1 VRRRRDGAVRDRG
14 VLQAL
19 ATSRAVDV
27 EVLDPRLLLRL
38 ATSRCSSRPSPSTGS
53 GFLLHVTALQSL
65 PLFLVQAVIAGSV
78 AVTAVLSVRVFGVR
92 LGRSQ
97 WGAVALV
104 VLGLVLLA
112 PTATEGAAITPGA
125 REPLLLLAAVVLV
138 CAAAAAVR
146 RVPGATGTVLL
157 GLLAGTGFGVVAVC
171 ARLLP
176 SYGVEVLTAPVA
188 YVLVLA
194 GGTAYLVYSAAMQ
207 RGSVT
212 TATAAMVITQTVVPA
227 VAGLFLGDS
236 VRAGLVPVAVVG
248 FALALAGALGSAASS
263 SSSPCRRLRCALA
276 ADGLVA
282 RCSGRKPA
290 RDRAGCRG
298 RARDRR
304 ARPCRR
310 RAARRTAGTSGGARP
325 SRRPPGAASRG

>member
-1 VRRRRDGAVRDRG
+1 MIFAVLCAVGAMVLFG
-14 VLQAL
+14 VAAVLQAL
-19 ATSRAVDV
+19 ATARAVDV

-38 ATSRCSSRPSPSTGS
+38 AHQPVFLMALGLNGL
-53 GFLLHVTALQSL
+53 GFLLHVTALRSL

-92 LGRSQ
+92 LGSSQ

-112 PTATEGAAITPGA
+112 PTAAEGAATTPGL
-125 REPLLLLAAVVLV
+125 REPLVLLATVLAV
-138 CAAAAAVR
+138 CAAAVTVR

-157 GLLAGTGFGVVAVC
+157 GLLAGTGFGVVAVS

-176 SYGVEVLTAPVA
+176 PYGLALLTAPVS

-212 TATAAMVITQTVVPA
+212 TATAAMVTTQTVVPA
-227 VAGLFLGDS
+227 VAGLFLGDT
-236 VRAGLVPVAVVG
+236 VRAGLVPVAVLG
-248 FALALAGALGSAASS
+248 FALALAGALG
-263 SSSPCRRLRCALA
+263 L
-276 ADGLVA
+276 
-282 RCSGRKPA
+282 GRFEQLEPVPAGSPA
-290 RDRAGCRG
+290 R
-298 RARDRR
+298 
-304 ARPCRR
+304 
-310 RAARRTAGTSGGARP
+310 
-325 SRRPPGAASRG
+325 

>member
-1 VRRRRDGAVRDRG
+1 VILAALCAVGAMVLFG
-14 VLQAL
+14 IASVLQAV

-38 ATSRCSSRPSPSTGS
+38 AHQRVFLAALVLNGL
-53 GFLLHVTALQSL
+53 GFLLHIAALQSL

-92 LGRSQ
+92 LGRVQ
-97 WGAVALV
+97 WGAVAIV

-112 PTATEGAAITPGA
+112 PTATEGEALTPGA
-125 REPLLLLAAVVLV
+125 REPLLLLAAVVAV
-138 CAAAAAVR
+138 CVAAAAVR
-146 RVPGATGTVLL
+146 RVTGAPGSVLL

-176 SYGVEVLTAPVA
+176 PYGLALLTAPVA

-194 GGTAYLVYSAAMQ
+194 GGTAYFVYSAAMQ

-227 VAGLFLGDS
+227 VVGLLLGDS
-236 VRAGLVPVAVVG
+236 VRAGLVPVAALG
-248 FALALAGALGSAASS
+248 FTLALAGALGLARFEQVEPVPASAA
-263 SSSPCRRLRCALA
+263 R
-276 ADGLVA
+276 
-282 RCSGRKPA
+282 
-290 RDRAGCRG
+290 
-298 RARDRR
+298 
-304 ARPCRR
+304 
-310 RAARRTAGTSGGARP
+310 
-325 SRRPPGAASRG
+325 

>member
-1 VRRRRDGAVRDRG
+1 MILALLCAVGAMVLFG
-14 VLQAL
+14 VAAVLQAL
-19 ATSRAVDV
+19 ATSRALDV

-38 ATSRCSSRPSPSTGS
+38 AHQPVFLAALGLNGL
-53 GFLLHVTALQSL
+53 GFLLHITALQRL

-97 WGAVALV
+97 WGAVAMV

-112 PTATEGAAITPGA
+112 PTATEGAATATTA
-125 REPLLLLAAVVLV
+125 REALLLLGVVAAV

-146 RVPGATGTVLL
+146 RVAGAAGAVLL
-157 GLLAGTGFGVVAVC
+157 GLLAGTGFGVVAVS

-176 SYGVEVLTAPVA
+176 SYGPELLTAPVA

-212 TATAAMVITQTVVPA
+212 TATAAMVVTQTVVPA
-227 VAGLFLGDS
+227 GAGLLLGDS
-236 VRAGLVPVAVVG
+236 VQAGLVPVAVLG
-248 FALALAGALGSAASS
+248 FALALAGALGLGRFEQPEPVPVGSSA
-263 SSSPCRRLRCALA
+263 R
-276 ADGLVA
+276 
-282 RCSGRKPA
+282 
-290 RDRAGCRG
+290 
-298 RARDRR
+298 
-304 ARPCRR
+304 
-310 RAARRTAGTSGGARP
+310 
-325 SRRPPGAASRG
+325 

>member
-1 VRRRRDGAVRDRG
+1 VILALLCAVGAMALFGVAA

-38 ATSRCSSRPSPSTGS
+38 AHQPVFLAALGLNGL

-78 AVTAVLSVRVFGVR
+78 GVTAVLSVGVFGVR
-92 LGRSQ
+92 LGPSQ

-112 PTATEGAAITPGA
+112 PTATEGAAVVPGA
-125 REPLLLLAAVVLV
+125 REPLVLLGVVVAV
-138 CAAAAAVR
+138 CTAAAAVR

-157 GLLAGTGFGVVAVC
+157 GLLAGTGFGVVAVS

-176 SYGVEVLTAPVA
+176 SYGLELLTAPVA
-188 YVLVLA
+188 HVLVLA
-194 GGTAYLVYSAAMQ
+194 GGTAYFVYSAAMQ

-236 VRAGLVPVAVVG
+236 VRAGLVPVAALG
-248 FALALAGALGSAASS
+248 FALALAGALG
-263 SSSPCRRLRCALA
+263 LA
-276 ADGLVA
+276 RFEQLEPVPVG
-282 RCSGRKPA
+282 SPA
-290 RDRAGCRG
+290 R
-298 RARDRR
+298 
-304 ARPCRR
+304 
-310 RAARRTAGTSGGARP
+310 
-325 SRRPPGAASRG
+325 

>member
-1 VRRRRDGAVRDRG
+1 MILAGLCAVGAMVLFG
-14 VLQAL
+14 VAAVLQAV
-19 ATSRAVDV
+19 ATSRAADV

-38 ATSRCSSRPSPSTGS
+38 AHQPVFLAALAVNGL
-53 GFLLHVTALQSL
+53 GFLLHITALQSL

-78 AVTAVLSVRVFGVR
+78 AVTAVLSVRVVGVR

-104 VLGLVLLA
+104 VLGLVLLG
-112 PTATEGAAITPGA
+112 PTAAEGAAITPGA
-125 REPLLLLAAVVLV
+125 REPLLLLATVAAV
-138 CAAAAAVR
+138 CALAVAVR
-146 RVPGATGTVLL
+146 RVAGPTGTVLL

-176 SYGVEVLTAPVA
+176 DVGPALLTAPVA

-248 FALALAGALGSAASS
+248 FALALAGALGLGRFEQLE
-263 SSSPCRRLRCALA
+263 P
-276 ADGLVA
+276 VA
-282 RCSGRKPA
+282 
-290 RDRAGCRG
+290 
-298 RARDRR
+298 
-304 ARPCRR
+304 
-310 RAARRTAGTSGGARP
+310 AAR
-325 SRRPPGAASRG
+325 

>member
-1 VRRRRDGAVRDRG
+1 
-14 VLQAL
+14 
-19 ATSRAVDV
+19 
-27 EVLDPRLLLRL
+27 
-38 ATSRCSSRPSPSTGS
+38 
-53 GFLLHVTALQSL
+53 
-65 PLFLVQAVIAGSV
+65 LFLVQAVIAGSV

-112 PTATEGAAITPGA
+112 PTATEGAAVTPGA

-138 CAAAAAVR
+138 CSAAVAVR
-146 RVPGATGTVLL
+146 RVPGSTGTVLL

-176 SYGVEVLTAPVA
+176 PYGLELLTTPVA

-194 GGTAYLVYSAAMQ
+194 GGTAYFVYSAAMQ

-227 VAGLFLGDS
+227 VVGLFLGDS
-236 VRAGLVPVAVVG
+236 VRAGLVPVAVLG
-248 FALALAGALGSAASS
+248 FGLALAGALGLGRFEQLEPVPVGSA
-263 SSSPCRRLRCALA
+263 R
-276 ADGLVA
+276 
-282 RCSGRKPA
+282 
-290 RDRAGCRG
+290 
-298 RARDRR
+298 
-304 ARPCRR
+304 
-310 RAARRTAGTSGGARP
+310 
-325 SRRPPGAASRG
+325 

>member
-1 VRRRRDGAVRDRG
+1 VILALLCALGAMALFGVAS

-19 ATSRAVDV
+19 ATSRAADM

-38 ATSRCSSRPSPSTGS
+38 ARQPVFLAALSLNVL
-53 GFLLHVTALQSL
+53 GFLLHITALQTL

-92 LGRSQ
+92 LSRGQ

-112 PTATEGAAITPGA
+112 PTATEGDAVTPGA
-125 REPLLLLAAVVLV
+125 REPLVLLAGVVAVFATAV
-138 CAAAAAVR
+138 AVR
-146 RVPGATGTVLL
+146 RVPGSTGAVLL
-157 GLLAGTGFGVVAVC
+157 GLLAGAGFGILAVC

-176 SYGVEVLTAPVA
+176 PYGVELLTAPVA

-236 VRAGLVPVAVVG
+236 VRAGLVPVAVAG
-248 FALALAGALGSAASS
+248 FALALAGALALGRVEQLEPVAVGSPAHETAGCTS
-263 SSSPCRRLRCALA
+263 AT
-276 ADGLVA
+276 
-282 RCSGRKPA
+282 CSGRTPA
-290 RDRAGCRG
+290 R
-298 RARDRR
+298 
-304 ARPCRR
+304 
-310 RAARRTAGTSGGARP
+310 ARRSPR
-325 SRRPPGAASRG
+325 